1 MTTDKTIEEAQ
12 RLLET
17 ARAER
22 DPLWRKLCVVA
33 AITRALE
40 ETPIRPVV
48 IGGTAVAFYTFGGY
62 TTEDVD
68 LAVIGRERFAEALA
82 ALGFRRMGRLWE
94 HPAFDFPVEVPADAL
109 AGEDAPRTTIC
120 VNGTDVTII
129 GIEDLIIDRLN
140 AYVHW
145 RSTSDGDWVS
155 ELLQLHAATID
166 WDYLECKAREHGTA
180 DALQELRTRMND
192 GT

>member
-1 MTTDKTIEEAQ
+1 MTDKTIEEAQ

-17 ARAER
+17 ARTER

-68 LAVIGRERFAEALA
+68 LAVVGRERFAEALA
-82 ALGFRRMGRLWE
+82 ALGFRRMGRLLE
-94 HPAFDFPVEVPADAL
+94 HPAFDFCRRGTRGC
-109 AGEDAPRTTIC
+109 AGGRSCT
-120 VNGTDVTII
+120 
-129 GIEDLIIDRLN
+129 
-140 AYVHW
+140 AYDNLCQRHGRDDHW
-145 RSTSDGDWVS
+145 
-155 ELLQLHAATID
+155 H
-166 WDYLECKAREHGTA
+166 
-180 DALQELRTRMND
+180 
-192 GT
+192 